1 MCDKIICH
9 LFGIKFPGFNEYGF
23 HDAFQRCKV
32 LIFIFKCGYIYQ
44 AFIQCYL
51 LWLMDTL
58 LGTKGVTVVDVAFI
72 LFVLALC
79 RESCSL
85 KNVYATGGAG
95 GNVVI
100 ICLAL

>member
-1 MCDKIICH
+1 M
-9 LFGIKFPGFNEYGF
+9 
-23 HDAFQRCKV
+23 
-32 LIFIFKCGYIYQ
+32 
-44 AFIQCYL
+44 QCYL
-51 LWLMDTL
+51 LWLIAFL
-58 LGTKGVTVVDVAFI
+58 PVTKVVTVVDVAFI
-72 LFVLALC
+72 LFVLALW